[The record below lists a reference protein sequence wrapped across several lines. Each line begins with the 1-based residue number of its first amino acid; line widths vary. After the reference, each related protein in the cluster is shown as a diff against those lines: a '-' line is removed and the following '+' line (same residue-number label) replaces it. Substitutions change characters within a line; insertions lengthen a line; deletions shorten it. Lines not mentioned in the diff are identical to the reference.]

1 MRMFNAA
8 CLSDLRIQPSPA
20 IQAGQPHKVAFLD
33 RDGVINV
40 APAAGSYVLN
50 WRQFRFADGT
60 LDMLKALVRKDYRL
74 VVVTNQQGVGKGLMD
89 LEALAAI
96 HRNLSFASASRGA
109 PIDGLFSCPH
119 LAEWNCACRK
129 PKPGLIH
136 EALRRLPYAV
146 DLARSWMI
154 GDSERD
160 IQAAAAAGLRSLLI
174 GSAAELAIAPDA
186 VAANVREAAQ
196 WL

>member
-1 MRMFNAA
+1 MARAQRRG
-8 CLSDLRIQPSPA
+8 DEVRR
-20 IQAGQPHKVAFLD
+20 AG
-33 RDGVINV
+33 
-40 APAAGSYVLN
+40 AAGEVGQG
-50 WRQFRFADGT
+50 RRFADGA
-60 LDMLKALVRKDYRL
+60 LDMLRALARKGYRL
-74 VVVTNQQGVGKGLMD
+74 VVVTNQQGVGKGLMG

-96 HRNLSFASASRGA
+96 HRNLCCASAAHGA

-119 LAEWNCACRK
+119 LAERNCACRK

-146 DLARSWMI
+146 DLGRSWMI

-186 VAANVREAAQ
+186 VAANAREVAQ